1 MARESL
7 YSWLELPMPAY
18 KVAARVDESREIRL
32 SELPFQAGEEV
43 DVIVLPREPGSS
55 PEETSDAL
63 REQLPPV
70 TRRLLGIAR
79 GVSEEDYSRYLEEK
93 YR

>member
-1 MARESL
+1 MDT
-7 YSWLELPMPAY
+7 Y
-18 KVAARVDESREIRL
+18 KVAARIDESGAIHL

-43 DVIVLPREPGSS
+43 DVVIVRRKPNGSDQ
-55 PEETSDAL
+55 EGHDDL
-63 REQLPPV
+63 RDQLPPV

-79 GVSEEDYSRYLEEK
+79 GVSEEDYKRYLEEK